1 MEKALFNWPV
11 MLQYNVKAKYR
22 LIPGKFSGKKFFQP
36 QAGHA
41 RLYPFGKSLYF
52 RSFVVSVL
60 FPRFHFKLIRLS
72 LYKGGKV
79 YESPT
84 TSLKGSWNHCWSIRM
99 FTGFKI
105 CNLKLFSGNLE

>member
-1 MEKALFNWPV
+1 MVSCKCSLFVLSPSRKKIKTWTRFPPKENPNMEKALFNWPV

-22 LIPGKFSGKKFFQP
+22 LIPRKFSGKKFFQP
-36 QAGHA
+36 KADHA

-60 FPRFHFKLIRLS
+60 FPRFHFKLIRIW

-79 YESPT
+79 YE
-84 TSLKGSWNHCWSIRM
+84 
-99 FTGFKI
+99 
-105 CNLKLFSGNLE
+105 LF